1 MADSKFLLC
10 LIASLVIS
18 SILIALIT
26 GNSAMSVTIDSS
38 LQTENWIAGKNL
50 TKGVDYYDAYLGGF
64 IPTENGLVSTISSSI
79 AFGPNDVRF
88 TKSDV
93 DGGIYHHKYILK
105 KNGINYFDIIIRD
118 TGYNSDTLILEFK
131 PGELTLR
138 NNNAIA
144 FLIPNSYEQTILVD
158 TFGDGDDILIVET
171 VYDIPEKTVNVYIDN
186 IHVAVFTDVPEKSV
200 LSLFEPTYY
209 GGVTVRGSGFEINA
223 YETNPH
229 RGNSGTGFDLF
240 GFLNTLAGVLVWY
253 VSPDL
258 PDASSKWYELS
269 VIGDV
274 FINLIIKIQQ
284 IGIVAYGVQ
293 LIRGN

>member
-26 GNSAMSVTIDSS
+26 GSSTIAISVDSS
-38 LQTENWIAGKNL
+38 LQTENWVAGNNL

-64 IPTENGLVSTISSSI
+64 VPTENGLVSSLPFSL
-79 AFGPNDVRF
+79 NDVRF
-88 TKSDV
+88 TKSEV
-93 DGGIYHHKYILK
+93 DEGIYRHKYTIT

-131 PGELTLR
+131 PDELTLR
-138 NNNAIA
+138 NDNAMGI
-144 FLIPNSYEQTILVD
+144 LIPNSYQQTIFVD
-158 TFGDGDDILIVET
+158 TYGDGDDILIVET
-171 VYDIPEKTVNVYIDN
+171 LYDITEKTVNVYIDN
-186 IHVAVFTDVPEKSV
+186 IQVAVFTDVPEKSV
-200 LSLFEPTYY
+200 LSVIKPTYY
-209 GGVTVRGSGFEINA
+209 GGVTVGNVGFEINA

-229 RGNSGTGFDLF
+229 RGSWGTGFDMF
-240 GFLNTLAGVLVWY
+240 AFLNTLAGILVWY

-258 PDASSKWYELS
+258 PDATSKWYPLS
-269 VIGDV
+269 VIGDT
-274 FINLIIKIQQ
+274 FINIIIKIQQ
-284 IGIVAYGVQ
+284 IGIVAYGLQ